1 MINAW
6 GKKESLL
13 TPQILLNMIHVVELF
28 LECSLPAPLWGAM
41 PEQGNKREKADSPK
55 ISSLPRT
62 KDTGGS
68 FDKDHF
74 KETPCASALPAVH
87 GIKWWLVL

>member
-1 MINAW
+1 MHG
-6 GKKESLL
+6 GKKDSVL
-13 TPQILLNMIHVVELF
+13 TPQILSNIIHVVELF
-28 LECSLPAPLWGAM
+28 LECSLPAPLWGAI
-41 PEQGNKREKADSPK
+41 PGQGTKREKADCPK

-68 FDKDHF
+68 SDKDHF
-74 KETPCASALPAVH
+74 KETPCASALPAAH

>member
-1 MINAW
+1 MFAPST
-6 GKKESLL
+6 SLGYYARARK
-13 TPQILLNMIHVVELF
+13 Q
-28 LECSLPAPLWGAM
+28 
-41 PEQGNKREKADSPK
+41 KREKADSPK

-87 GIKWWLVL
+87 GIRVSGWYFEIHPSTLCWQPLAK